1 MDTANIIIAVV
12 GSLFGSGVTWIF
24 TLRSVKQ
31 KSSAQAEL
39 TANEA
44 KSKELD
50 NIQEAIKTYR
60 ELAEDLRA
68 ELKASND
75 DRAALREELEASKK
89 ERENTLTE
97 LNKVK
102 NELERLTKINKRICA
117 LLEKI
122 EPENYSQIID
132 EIKKQINET
141 TK

>member
-1 MDTANIIIAVV
+1 
-12 GSLFGSGVTWIF
+12 
-24 TLRSVKQ
+24 
-31 KSSAQAEL
+31 
-39 TANEA
+39 
-44 KSKELD
+44 
-50 NIQEAIKTYR
+50 QEAIKTYR